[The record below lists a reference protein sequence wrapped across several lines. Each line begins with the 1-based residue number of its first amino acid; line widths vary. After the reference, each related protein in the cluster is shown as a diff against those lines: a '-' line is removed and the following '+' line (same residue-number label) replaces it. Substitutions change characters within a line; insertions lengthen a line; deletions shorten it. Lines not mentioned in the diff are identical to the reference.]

1 MIVITGAQGYK
12 LIQRSFSSQIYDDS
26 GDGEEDDDDGG
37 GGDGEEEDGD
47 DGGGSGD
54 SEEDDDD
61 DGGGGDSEEDW
72 ENNKYILW
80 RIYQYI
86 HHDTGCWNNSL

>member
-12 LIQRSFSSQIYDDS
+12 LIQRSFSSQIYDD
-26 GDGEEDDDDGG
+26 
-37 GGDGEEEDGD
+37 GGDG
-47 DGGGSGD
+47 
-54 SEEDDDD
+54 EEDDDD
-61 DGGGGDSEEDW
+61 DGGGGDGEEDW

>member
-12 LIQRSFSSQIYDDS
+12 LIQRSFSSQIYDD
-26 GDGEEDDDDGG
+26 
-37 GGDGEEEDGD
+37 
-47 DGGGSGD
+47 SGD

-80 RIYQYI
+80 RNY
-86 HHDTGCWNNSL
+86 DFT

>member
-26 GDGEEDDDDGG
+26 GEGEEEDDDDGG
-37 GGDGEEEDGD
+37 GGDSEED
-47 DGGGSGD
+47 
-54 SEEDDDD
+54 DDDD
-61 DGGGGDSEEDW
+61 DGGGGDGEEDW

-86 HHDTGCWNNSL
+86 HHDTGCWNNSLWVKS

>member
-26 GDGEEDDDDGG
+26 GEG
-37 GGDGEEEDGD
+37 
-47 DGGGSGD
+47 
-54 SEEDDDD
+54 EEDDDD
-61 DGGGGDSEEDW
+61 DGGGGDGEEDW

-86 HHDTGCWNNSL
+86 HHDTGCWNNSLWVKS

>member
-26 GDGEEDDDDGG
+26 GEGEEEDDDDGG
-37 GGDGEEEDGD
+37 GGDSEED
-47 DGGGSGD
+47 
-54 SEEDDDD
+54 DDDD
-61 DGGGGDSEEDW
+61 DGGGGDGEEDW